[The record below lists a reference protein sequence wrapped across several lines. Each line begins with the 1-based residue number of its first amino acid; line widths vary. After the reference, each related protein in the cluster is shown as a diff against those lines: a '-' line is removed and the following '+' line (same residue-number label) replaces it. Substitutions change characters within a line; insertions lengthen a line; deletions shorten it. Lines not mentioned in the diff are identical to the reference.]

1 MKDIWIESEVEK
13 KDKKINKKK
22 LIITSIIILIVVL
35 CIIFIGLYCTNK
47 QCREWIDK
55 NVLRK
60 EVIQDKV
67 NTIDLNESQYTNIYA
82 FNKYIGVLD
91 KTKFTIYS
99 STGSEEKTLEIQVSN
114 PIFSSA
120 NRFLAIAEKKGKKFY
135 VITDKDISWEA
146 EVEGNIAQVH
156 VNKNGYVAVVIV
168 DTSYKAVIK
177 MYNPQGKEMFN
188 TYLSST
194 RAVDVSI
201 SNDNK
206 YLAIAE
212 IDTSGSI
219 IQSDVKVI
227 SIDKASTDP
236 TNSLENTYKSE
247 SNKLITNIKYQDKNK
262 LVCMYT
268 ESIHE
273 IEGGQDITLVDN
285 SNKKVIFQ
293 SINLSN
299 NICSIE
305 EKSSGLFTADS
316 LVNIINVGSKEEKQY
331 TADSIAK
338 EMYTYGNIIALNL
351 GTEVEFINTDGW
363 LVKRYVANQEIT
375 NIVVSDNIAGIIY
388 RDKIEMINL

>member
-1 MKDIWIESEVEK
+1 MKDIWIESEVGK

-35 CIIFIGLYCTNK
+35 CIVMVGLYCTNK
-47 QCREWIDK
+47 QCRGWIDK
-55 NVLRK
+55 NIFRK
-60 EVIQDKV
+60 EVLQDKV
-67 NTIDLNESQYTNIYA
+67 ATIDLKENQNSNIYA
-82 FNKYIGVLD
+82 FNKYIGILN
-91 KTKFTIYS
+91 KTKFSIYGN
-99 STGSEEKTLEIQVSN
+99 TGNEEKTLEIQVSN

-120 NRFLAIAEKKGKKFY
+120 NRFLAIAENKGRKFY
-135 VITDKDISWEA
+135 VITDKEISWEA

-212 IDTSGSI
+212 VDTSGSI

-268 ESIHE
+268 DSIHE
-273 IEGGQDITLVDN
+273 IEEGQDVTLVDN

-351 GTEVEFINTDGW
+351 GTEIEFINTDGW

-375 NIVVSDNIAGIIY
+375 NIVVSDSIAGIIY

>member
-1 MKDIWIESEVEK
+1 MKDIWIESEVGK

-35 CIIFIGLYCTNK
+35 CIVVIVLYGTNK

-55 NVLRK
+55 NILRK

-67 NTIDLNESQYTNIYA
+67 ATIDLKENQNSNIYA
-82 FNKYIGVLD
+82 FNKYIGILD

-120 NRFLAIAEKKGKKFY
+120 NRFLAIAENKGRKFY
-135 VITDKDISWEA
+135 VITDKEISWEA

-168 DTSYKAVIK
+168 DTSYKSVIK
-177 MYNPQGKEMFN
+177 MYNSQGKEMFN

-212 IDTSGSI
+212 VDTSGSI

-268 ESIHE
+268 DSIHE
-273 IEGGQDITLVDN
+273 IEEGQDVTLVDN

-351 GTEVEFINTDGW
+351 GTEIEFINTDGW

-375 NIVVSDNIAGIIY
+375 NIVVSDSIAGIIY

>member
-1 MKDIWIESEVEK
+1 MKDIWIESEVGK
-13 KDKKINKKK
+13 KNKKINKKK
-22 LIITSIIILIVVL
+22 LIITSLIILIVVL
-35 CIIFIGLYCTNK
+35 CIVVIGLYYTNK

-55 NVLRK
+55 NILRK

-67 NTIDLNESQYTNIYA
+67 ATIDLKENQNSNIYA
-82 FNKYIGVLD
+82 FNKYIGILE

-99 STGSEEKTLEIQVSN
+99 NTGSTEKTLDIQVSN

-120 NRFLAIAEKKGKKFY
+120 NRFLAIAENKGKKFY
-135 VITDKDISWEA
+135 VITDKEISWEA

-168 DTSYKAVIK
+168 DTSYKSVIK

-212 IDTSGSI
+212 VDTSGSI

-236 TNSLENTYKSE
+236 TNSLENTYRSE

-268 ESIHE
+268 DSIHE
-273 IEGGQDITLVDN
+273 IEDGQDVTLVDN

-351 GTEVEFINTDGW
+351 GTEIEFINTDGW

-375 NIVVSDNIAGIIY
+375 NIVVSDSIAGIIY

>member
-1 MKDIWIESEVEK
+1 MKDIWIESEVGK

-35 CIIFIGLYCTNK
+35 CIVVIGLYGTNK

-55 NVLRK
+55 NILRK
-60 EVIQDKV
+60 EVIQDRV
-67 NTIDLNESQYTNIYA
+67 VTIDLKENQNSNIYA
-82 FNKYIGVLD
+82 FNKYIGILN
-91 KTKFTIYS
+91 KTKFSIYGN
-99 STGSEEKTLEIQVSN
+99 TGNEEKTLEIQVSN

-120 NRFLAIAEKKGKKFY
+120 NRFLAIAENKGRKFY
-135 VITDKDISWEA
+135 VITDKEISWEA

-212 IDTSGSI
+212 VDTSGSI

-268 ESIHE
+268 DSIHE
-273 IEGGQDITLVDN
+273 IEEGQDVTLVDN

-351 GTEVEFINTDGW
+351 GTEIEFINTDGW

-375 NIVVSDNIAGIIY
+375 NIVVSDSIAGIIY